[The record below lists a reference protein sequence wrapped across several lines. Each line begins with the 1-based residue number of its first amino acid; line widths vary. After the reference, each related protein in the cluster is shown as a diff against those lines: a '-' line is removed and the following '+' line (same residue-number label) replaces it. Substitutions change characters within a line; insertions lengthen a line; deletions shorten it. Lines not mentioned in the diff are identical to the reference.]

1 MRRYTGRPA
10 AVAAV
15 TGSASDPEAGEP
27 LDHHPLARLG
37 VREIDEILD
46 RRLAAGVLDE
56 RLLEQALIGE
66 ELLELA
72 LDDLVEH
79 LRRLLLVRHLAPVD
93 LALLLEHGGRYVLAR
108 HVGRVGG
115 GHLHRQIAD
124 ELAEAVGLGHEVGLA
139 VHLDQGA
146 QLAVRMQV
154 GVHEAFLGLAARPL
168 LGVGEALLPQI
179 LGGGVEVAVAGG
191 ERGLAVH
198 HAGARALAQL
208 HHGLGVGGHQETSA
222 SAAAISLSSSP
233 SPVSAALSSLPS
245 VPRPSLTASAIRD
258 VMRRTARMASSLPG
272 IA

>member
-1 MRRYTGRPA
+1 MGRPA
-10 AVAAV
+10 AAAAA
-15 TGSASDPEAGEP
+15 TGSASDPETGEP
-27 LDHHPLARLG
+27 LDHHPLTRLG
-37 VREIDEILD
+37 VREVDEILD

-72 LDDLVEH
+72 LDDL
-79 LRRLLLVRHLAPVD
+79 
-93 LALLLEHGGRYVLAR
+93 
-108 HVGRVGG
+108 
-115 GHLHRQIAD
+115 
-124 ELAEAVGLGHEVGLA
+124 GHEVGLA

-154 GVHEAFLGLAARPL
+154 GVHETFLGLAAFAL
-168 LGVGEALLPQI
+168 LGVGQALLPQI
-179 LGGGVEVAVAGG
+179 LGGVVVVAVRGG
-191 ERGLAVH
+191 ERRLAVH
-198 HAGARALAQL
+198 HAGARPLAQL

-233 SPVSAALSSLPS
+233 SPVSAALSSFPS
-245 VPRPSLTASAIRD
+245 VPRPSLTASAIRE